1 MATESDL
8 GRWADP
14 SLLVLTSLAGGDKHG
29 YAITRDVA
37 ESMGV
42 ALTAGTLYGVIAR
55 LEERGYIEAL
65 PSEDRRR
72 PYRLTAAGARELA
85 EQSQRMRQVAGLAVR
100 RVRMISADGGV
111 A

>member
-1 MATESDL
+1 MSEDL

-14 SLLVLTSLAGGDKHG
+14 PLLVLTSLADGDKHG
-29 YAITRDVA
+29 YAITRDIA

-42 ALTAGTLYGVIAR
+42 TLSAGTLYGVISR

-65 PSEDRRR
+65 APTERRR
-72 PYRLTAAGARELA
+72 PYRLTAAGATELA
-85 EQSQRMRQVAGLAVR
+85 QQSRRMRVVAELASTR
-100 RVRMISADGGV
+100 IQLIPRPAG